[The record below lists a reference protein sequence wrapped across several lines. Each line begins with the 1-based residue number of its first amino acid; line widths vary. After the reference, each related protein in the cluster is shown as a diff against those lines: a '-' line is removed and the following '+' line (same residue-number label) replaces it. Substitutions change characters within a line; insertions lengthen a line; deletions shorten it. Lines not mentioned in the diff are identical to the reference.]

1 VIRQRV
7 DSGEI
12 EKRRGE
18 VDVDDGL
25 DGRRRPLD
33 AGTPDDE
40 RDLGVDVERERLSFD
55 EAELAAATL

>member
-1 VIRQRV
+1 MN
-7 DSGEI
+7 SGEI
-12 EKRRGE
+12 EKRRGK

-25 DGRRRPLD
+25 DGRRRPLHP
-33 AGTPDDE
+33 GPPDDE